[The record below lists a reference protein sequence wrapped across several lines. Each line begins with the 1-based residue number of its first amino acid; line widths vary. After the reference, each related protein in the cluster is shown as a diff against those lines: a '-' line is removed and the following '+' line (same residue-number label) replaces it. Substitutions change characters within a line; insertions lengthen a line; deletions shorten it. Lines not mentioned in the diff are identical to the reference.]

1 MIDLFYTGDPIFMG
15 ILTLIFL
22 VALSIATVS
31 AIQIFSNQVKDYLRM
46 RRQITY
52 IKSVGLFGL
61 VFGIFSQSL
70 GLYDMFSA
78 IEAAGDISPGLLYS
92 GLKVS
97 SITSMYGLVIFL
109 ASYLLWLGLNV
120 RLNRVQSINKALQ

>member
-1 MIDLFYTGDPIFMG
+1 MG

-22 VALSIATVS
+22 VTLSIATVS
-31 AIQIFSNQVKDYLRM
+31 AIQIFSNQVKDLSRM

-61 VFGIFSQSL
+61 VFGIFSQFL
-70 GLYDMFSA
+70 GLYGAFSY

-97 SITSMYGLVIFL
+97 SITTMYGLLIFL
-109 ASYLLWLGLNV
+109 LSYLLWLGLDV
-120 RLNRVQSINKALQ
+120 RLNRVQSNNKALQ